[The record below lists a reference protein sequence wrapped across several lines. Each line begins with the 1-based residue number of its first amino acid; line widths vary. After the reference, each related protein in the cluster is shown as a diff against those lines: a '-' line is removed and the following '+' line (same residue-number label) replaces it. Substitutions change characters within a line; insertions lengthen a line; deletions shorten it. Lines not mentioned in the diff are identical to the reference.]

1 MAPRPIAGAS
11 GTAGV
16 AADGPAGAAGAAG
29 DGLSDDVGRIAEL
42 IVRGP
47 ERMAIT
53 GPNGAGKTTLLRT
66 LAGAPADGGTLAAVM
81 TRRNAASGYLPQRLD
96 ILDDALTVVDNVR
109 AVAPRASVNEVRAG
123 LARFLFRGARADQVA
138 GSLSGGERFRAVLA
152 ALLLADPP
160 PQLLLLDEPTN
171 NLDLASVRQLSQA
184 LSCYRGALV
193 VVSHDVPFLH
203 SIGITRWLR
212 LDRSGRLADTEPPGG
227 EGAPPFRGGAV
238 LSGVP
243 PDIGDRLPV
252 WLGWA
257 CRRWTNGR
265 SSPTPRGWRAS
276 CCAGPCAPRAA
287 RISRF
292 AGCCST
298 TWGPAPPRC
307 RPSPTPARCMSRS
320 TCKPAWRPGL
330 SADPRRQHEVI
341 GITGVPQMRFND
353 ITIGDLIQVHARRH
367 VRQRGSRR
375 AGHDEPALR
384 SRRADQAVRHQRH
397 LPGPRGHRPARDHV
411 QAAGLGMRHTEVNLQ
426 VIGTS
431 QDRAEEVLREIRG
444 LAVERSVFRGQVISF
459 GPELLGPAT
468 GSTPL
473 TFLPRPSVS
482 RGEVVLPGEL
492 LADIER
498 QVAGVARHSGRLL
511 ASGQHLKRGVLLYG
525 APGTGKT
532 HTVRYLLTLL
542 PAVTVIA
549 ISGKA
554 LGRITEACSV
564 ARTLQPA
571 IIVVEDVDLIAEE
584 RTARPGEHPLLF
596 QLLNEM
602 EGLNSAAD
610 VTFLLTTNR
619 ADLLEPALAARPGRV
634 DLAAELPLPDAA
646 ARRAL
651 LRLYQGNLDLDGVD
665 LEPVIERTDGVTA
678 PFLRELLR
686 KAALLAAEDDDEGRP
701 RAERQPPVPRCAS
714 PRRSCPPR
722 STSCSAAAGSS
733 PGCCLAVSAD
743 RQTA

>member
-1 MAPRPIAGAS
+1 MDERPELADAVRLAGKLLRRAVRTARS
-11 GTAGV
+11 EDQPLRRVLLDHLGPGAATLPTVSDSCPLYEQVNLQAGV
-16 AADGPAGAAGAAG
+16 EAW
-29 DGLSDDVGRIAEL
+29 
-42 IVRGP
+42 
-47 ERMAIT
+47 
-53 GPNGAGKTTLLRT
+53 
-66 LAGAPADGGTLAAVM
+66 LA
-81 TRRNAASGYLPQRLD
+81 
-96 ILDDALTVVDNVR
+96 
-109 AVAPRASVNEVRAG
+109 
-123 LARFLFRGARADQVA
+123 
-138 GSLSGGERFRAVLA
+138 
-152 ALLLADPP
+152 
-160 PQLLLLDEPTN
+160 
-171 NLDLASVRQLSQA
+171 
-184 LSCYRGALV
+184 
-193 VVSHDVPFLH
+193 
-203 SIGITRWLR
+203 
-212 LDRSGRLADTEPPGG
+212 
-227 EGAPPFRGGAV
+227 
-238 LSGVP
+238 
-243 PDIGDRLPV
+243 
-252 WLGWA
+252 
-257 CRRWTNGR
+257 
-265 SSPTPRGWRAS
+265 
-276 CCAGPCAPRAA
+276 
-287 RISRF
+287 
-292 AGCCST
+292 
-298 TWGPAPPRC
+298 
-307 RPSPTPARCMSRS
+307 
-320 TCKPAWRPGL
+320 
-330 SADPRRQHEVI
+330 ADPRRRHEVI

-353 ITIGDLIQVHARRH
+353 ITIGDLIQVGGGGMYANAGVGAPVTMNLPCGPGGQTRPCVTNGIYL
-367 VRQRGSRR
+367 VREDTDRL
-375 AGHDEPALR
+375 AIMFKP
-384 SRRADQAVRHQRH
+384 
-397 LPGPRGHRPARDHV
+397 
-411 QAAGLGMRHTEVNLQ
+411 AGLGMRDTEVNLQ

-482 RGEVVLPGEL
+482 RDEIVLPGEL

-532 HTVRYLLTLL
+532 HTVRYLLARL
-542 PAVTVIA
+542 PEVTVIA

-665 LEPVIERTDGVTA
+665 LEPVIERTKGVTA

-686 KAALLAAEDDDEGRP
+686 KAALLAAEEDDDAPALHGG
-701 RAERQPPVPRCAS
+701 V
-714 PRRSCPPR
+714 
-722 STSCSAAAGSS
+722 SAASS
-733 PGCCLAVSAD
+733 ALRVTQA
-743 RQTA
+743 QLTAALDQLLSSRGQLTRVLLGGQR